1 MLNARVP
8 LGLVAAFDERAAL
21 DGRSRSAALRY
32 LIRLYVADDLHNEER
47 RPGRDGAQELMDSPT
62 IARGSGCNSP

>member
-32 LIRLYVADDLHNEER
+32 LIRLYVAGLHNEER
-47 RPGRDGAQELMDSPT
+47 RPGRDGAQLMDSPT
-62 IARGSGCNSP
+62 IARGSGCSSP

>member
-32 LIRLYVADDLHNEER
+32 LIRLYVAGLHNEER
-47 RPGRDGAQELMDSPT
+47 RPGRGGAQELMDSPT
-62 IARGSGCNSP
+62 IARGSGCSSP